1 VVPRRPCRSLPCCG
15 GSLSLRKSP
24 CIREKLRR
32 LRSGEGHSSHV
43 LYGRRDGKR
52 FSIYIPD
59 QMVPEVR
66 EAIANGRLIQELVT
80 EAGIRYMEAL
90 KSKAERYLAGEKT
103 AGRGYGMLSEQDFGG
118 LGQPGQPFR

>member
-1 VVPRRPCRSLPCCG
+1 MCVTNHTYMNETPEQVMRWFHAAVQKLAPVAA

-24 CIREKLRR
+24 CIRENCAACA
-32 LRSGEGHSSHV
+32 SGEGHSSHV

-66 EAIANGRLIQELVT
+66 EAIANGRRIQELVT
-80 EAGIRYMEAL
+80 EAGVRYMEAL
-90 KSKAERYLAGEKT
+90 KSKRRKG
-103 AGRGYGMLSEQDFGG
+103 AGR
-118 LGQPGQPFR
+118 